1 MADSMNLIGRYRRAL
16 LNESFAG
23 MLLVLFALIA
33 LFWANSPV
41 RESYFAIAN
50 TVVGPHALHLD
61 LTIAQWAADGLLT
74 LFFFVVGLELKQEFT
89 TGSLH
94 DPRKAAVP
102 IIAAVCG
109 MAGPIGVYV
118 IVQLITGSVEF
129 GGWAIPV
136 ATDIAF
142 ALAVLSIFGK
152 GLPAAART
160 FLMTLA
166 VADDLGG
173 IIVIAI
179 FFSDGIDILW
189 LAAAIAC
196 ILLFGFLTRKRITK
210 WWLLW
215 PLAILAWYFMHGS
228 GIHATI
234 AGVALGMMVPARA
247 TAEEKRPLAK
257 QFTEKIEF
265 YSAGFVVPVFAFFAA
280 GVNIVDSGGILGM
293 LGDPVAIGIYLG
305 LPVGKLIGISGGVWI
320 MLRFFKLKLGEGISM
335 ADIVPV
341 SLVAGIGFT
350 VSLLIAQLSFAPTD
364 PHEAHARVAVI
375 LGSLLAVIS
384 GAIALR
390 IRQASRLR
398 EIGE

>member
-1 MADSMNLIGRYRRAL
+1 MNLMRRYAKAL
-16 LNESFAG
+16 HNESFAG
-23 MLLVLFALIA
+23 MLLVAGALIA
-33 LFWANSPV
+33 LAWANSPI

-61 LTIAQWAADGLLT
+61 LTIAQWAADGILT
-74 LFFFVVGLELKQEFT
+74 IFFFVVGLELKQEFT

-102 IIAAVCG
+102 ILAAVCG
-109 MAGPIGVYV
+109 MVGPIAVYV
-118 IVQLITGSVEF
+118 ITQLVTGSGEF
-129 GGWAIPV
+129 GGWAVPV

-142 ALAVLSIFGK
+142 ALAILSIFGK

-179 FFSDGIDILW
+179 FFSDGINIVW
-189 LAAAIAC
+189 FAVAIAAIV
-196 ILLFGFLTRKRITK
+196 IFGFLCKKRITY

-215 PLAILAWYFMHGS
+215 PLAIIAWYAMHGS

-247 TAEEKRPLAK
+247 AAGESKSLTDRFAH
-257 QFTEKIEF
+257 TMEF
-265 YSAGFVVPVFAFFAA
+265 YSSGFVVPTFAFFAA
-280 GVNIVDSGGILGM
+280 GVNIIDAGGFLGM
-293 LGDPVAIGIYLG
+293 LSDPVAIGIYLG
-305 LPVGKLIGISGGVWI
+305 LPVGKLVGISGGVWLMI
-320 MLRFFKLKLGEGISM
+320 RFTKLSLEQSLSIKDVI
-335 ADIVPV
+335 PV

-350 VSLLIAQLSFAPTD
+350 VSLLIAQLSFSPTD

-375 LGSLLAVIS
+375 LGSFLAVIL

-390 IRQASRLR
+390 LRQSQRLR
-398 EIGE
+398 NGK

>member
-1 MADSMNLIGRYRRAL
+1 MNLIGRYRRAL

-23 MLLVLFALIA
+23 MILVLGALIA
-33 LFWANSPV
+33 LFWSNSPA

-50 TVVGPHALHLD
+50 TVVGPHVLHLD

-74 LFFFVVGLELKQEFT
+74 IFFFVVGLELKQEFT

-102 IIAAVCG
+102 IIAALCG
-109 MAGPIGVYV
+109 MLGPIGVYV
-118 IVQLITGSVEF
+118 LIQLLTGSSEF

-142 ALAVLSIFGK
+142 ALAVLGIFGK
-152 GLPAAART
+152 GLPVAART

-173 IIVIAI
+173 IVVIAI
-179 FFSDGIDILW
+179 FFSGGIDFLW
-189 LAAAIAC
+189 LGAAFAC
-196 ILLFGFLTRKRITK
+196 IALFGFLTKKRITG

-247 TAEEKRPLAK
+247 AAGEKRSVAK
-257 QFTEKIEF
+257 QFAKNIEF
-265 YSAGFVVPVFAFFAA
+265 YSSGFVVPVFAFFAA

-293 LGDPVAIGIYLG
+293 LGDPVAMGIYLG

-320 MLRFFKLKLGEGISM
+320 MLRFFKLKLGEGIGM
-335 ADIVPV
+335 ADVVPV

-350 VSLLIAQLSFAPTD
+350 VSLLIAQLSFAPAD

-375 LGSLLAVIS
+375 LGSLLAVVF

-390 IRQASRLR
+390 VRQAARLR

>member
-1 MADSMNLIGRYRRAL
+1 MRRYAKAL
-16 LNESFAG
+16 HNESFAG
-23 MLLVLFALIA
+23 MLLVAGALIA
-33 LFWANSPV
+33 LAWANSPI

-50 TVVGPHALHLD
+50 TVVGPHSLHLD
-61 LTIAQWAADGLLT
+61 LTIAQWAADGILT
-74 LFFFVVGLELKQEFT
+74 VFFFVVGLELKQEFT

-94 DPRKAAVP
+94 DPKKAAVP
-102 IIAAVCG
+102 ILAAVCG
-109 MAGPIGVYV
+109 MAGPILVYV
-118 IVQLITGSVEF
+118 LVQLISGSGSY
-129 GGWAIPV
+129 GGWAVPV

-142 ALAVLSIFGK
+142 ALAILSIFGK
-152 GLPAAART
+152 GLPAAARA

-189 LAAAIAC
+189 FAAAIAA
-196 ILLFGFLTRKRITK
+196 IAAFGFLCKKRITY

-215 PLAILAWYFMHGS
+215 PIAIFAWYAMHGS

-234 AGVALGMMVPARA
+234 AGVALGMVVPARA
-247 TAEEKRPLAK
+247 AAGESESLTARFAH
-257 QFTEKIEF
+257 TMEF
-265 YSAGFVVPVFAFFAA
+265 YSAGFVVPIFAFFAA
-280 GVNIVDSGGILGM
+280 GVNIIDSGGFLGM

-305 LPVGKLIGISGGVWI
+305 LPLGKLIGISGGVWLMI
-320 MLRFFKLKLGEGISM
+320 RFFKLKLGDRLSIK
-335 ADIVPV
+335 DIIPV

-375 LGSLLAVIS
+375 LGSFLAVIA

-390 IRQASRLR
+390 MRQSQRLR
-398 EIGE
+398 DGE

>member
-1 MADSMNLIGRYRRAL
+1 MNLARRYRRAL

-23 MLLVLFALIA
+23 MLLVAGALIA
-33 LFWANSPV
+33 LLWANSPA
-41 RESYFAIAN
+41 RESYFVIAN
-50 TVVGPHALHLD
+50 TAVGPQALHLE
-61 LTIAQWAADGLLT
+61 LTIAQWAAGGLLT
-74 LFFFVVGLELKQEFT
+74 IFFFVVGLELKQEFT

-102 IIAAVCG
+102 IIAALCG
-109 MAGPIGVYV
+109 MLGPIGVYMLT
-118 IVQLITGSVEF
+118 QLVTGSTEF

-152 GLPAAART
+152 GLPTAART

-179 FFSDGIDILW
+179 FFSGGIDFLW
-189 LAAAIAC
+189 LGAALTC
-196 ILLFGFLTRKRITK
+196 ILLFGLLTGRRITK

-215 PLAILAWYFMHGS
+215 PLGILAWYFMHGS
-228 GIHATI
+228 GVHATI
-234 AGVALGMMVPARA
+234 AGVALGMVVPARA
-247 TAEEKRPLAK
+247 ATGEKHSVAK
-257 QFTEKIEF
+257 QFADKVEF
-265 YSAGFVVPVFAFFAA
+265 WSSGFVVPVFAFFAA
-280 GVNIVDSGGILGM
+280 GVNIVDSGGVLGM
-293 LGDPVAIGIYLG
+293 LWDPVAAGIYLG
-305 LPVGKLIGISGGVWI
+305 LPLGKLIGISGGVWV
-320 MLRFFKLKLGEGISM
+320 MVRFFRLKLGDGLTM

-375 LGSLLAVIS
+375 LGSFLAVIF
-384 GAIALR
+384 GAVALKL
-390 IRQASRLR
+390 RQAARLR

>member
-1 MADSMNLIGRYRRAL
+1 MNVMRRYAKAL
-16 LNESFAG
+16 HNESFAG
-23 MLLVLFALIA
+23 MLLVAGALLA
-33 LFWANSPV
+33 LVWANSPI
-41 RESYFAIAN
+41 RDSYFTIAN
-50 TVVGPHALHLD
+50 TVVGPHVLHLD
-61 LTIAQWAADGLLT
+61 LTIAQWAADGILT
-74 LFFFVVGLELKQEFT
+74 IFFFVVGLELKQEFT

-94 DPRKAAVP
+94 DPKKAAVP
-102 IIAAVCG
+102 ILAAVCG

-118 IVQLITGSVEF
+118 LVQLITGSGTY
-129 GGWAIPV
+129 GGWAVPV

-142 ALAVLSIFGK
+142 ALAILSIFGK
-152 GLPAAART
+152 GLPAAARA

-189 LAAAIAC
+189 FAAAIAA
-196 ILLFGFLTRKRITK
+196 IAAFGFLCKKRITY

-215 PLAILAWYFMHGS
+215 PIAIFTWYAMHGS

-247 TAEEKRPLAK
+247 AAGESESLTAR
-257 QFTEKIEF
+257 FSGTMEF
-265 YSAGFVVPVFAFFAA
+265 YSSGFVVPIFAFFAA
-280 GVNIVDSGGILGM
+280 GVNIIDSGGVLGM
-293 LGDPVAIGIYLG
+293 LSDPVAMGIYLG

-320 MLRFFKLKLGEGISM
+320 MIRFFKLKLGENLSIK
-335 ADIVPV
+335 DIIPV

-350 VSLLIAQLSFAPTD
+350 VSLLIAQLSFDPTD

-375 LGSLLAVIS
+375 LGSLLAVIF
-384 GAIALR
+384 GAITLR
-390 IRQASRLR
+390 MRQSQRLR
-398 EIGE
+398 EGK

>member
-1 MADSMNLIGRYRRAL
+1 MSVMRRYAKAL
-16 LNESFAG
+16 HNESFAG
-23 MLLVLFALIA
+23 MLLVAGALIA
-33 LFWANSPV
+33 LAWANSPV
-41 RESYFAIAN
+41 RESYFTIAN

-61 LTIAQWAADGLLT
+61 LSIAHWAADGLLT
-74 LFFFVVGLELKQEFT
+74 IFFFVVGLELKQEFT

-102 IIAAVCG
+102 ILAAVCG

-118 IVQLITGSVEF
+118 LVQVLMGSGAY
-129 GGWAIPV
+129 GGWAVPV

-142 ALAVLSIFGK
+142 ALAILSIFGK
-152 GLPAAART
+152 GLPAAARA

-189 LAAAIAC
+189 LAGALGTIA
-196 ILLFGFLTRKRITK
+196 LFGFLCKKRIISP
-210 WWLLW
+210 WLLW
-215 PLAILAWYFMHGS
+215 PIGILAWYLMHGS

-234 AGVALGMMVPARA
+234 AGVALGMMVPARPGPG
-247 TAEEKRPLAK
+247 EKESMAHR
-257 QFTEKIEF
+257 FTSTMEF
-265 YSAGFVVPVFAFFAA
+265 YSAGFVVPIFAFFAA
-280 GVNIVDSGGILGM
+280 GVNIIDAGGFLSM
-293 LGDPVAIGIYLG
+293 LADPVAIGIYLG
-305 LPVGKLIGISGGVWI
+305 LPVGKLIGIAGGVWLMI
-320 MLRFFKLKLGEGISM
+320 RFTKLTLEKSLSIK
-335 ADIVPV
+335 DIVPV

-375 LGSLLAVIS
+375 LGSLLAVIF
-384 GAIALR
+384 GAITLR
-390 IRQASRLR
+390 ARQSQRLR
-398 EIGE
+398 EGE